1 MPEPTLSDTTDIQD
15 LGGNVRRISLV
26 ALVAL
31 TVVASSAWAADDG
44 QTQPR
49 LSSAGLIYANSS
61 ADVIAT
67 TNGAGNVKGVL
78 CHFANGSNGVI
89 NIFVNGG
96 SAQALSMNASEYPAD
111 YNNENFSGWL
121 PLNVR
126 FTSSIRVQLNKPV
139 GSGTGNFSCLVSWAL
154 D

>member
-1 MPEPTLSDTTDIQD
+1 MKRLS
-15 LGGNVRRISLV
+15 LA
-26 ALVAL
+26 ALVTL
-31 TVVASSAWAADDG
+31 TVIASPAWAADDG

-49 LSSAGLIYANSS
+49 LSSAGLIYANTS

-67 TNGAGNVKGVL
+67 TNGTGNVKGVQ
-78 CHFANGSNGVI
+78 CHFVNGSNGVI

-96 SAQALSMNASEYPAD
+96 SAQALSMNAGEYPAD

-126 FTSSIRVQLNKPV
+126 FTTSIRVQLQKPV
-139 GSGTGNFSCLVSWAL
+139 GSGTGNFSCVVSWAL